1 MRGTRLS
8 AAALT
13 LWGGALAAHAGPIDP
28 PPGPVAPTGPTLIF
42 SLPTVINQPGA
53 YALGR
58 NLTSTGGAGISISV
72 SNVTL
77 DLGGLTL
84 SGAGGGTDAVV
95 LVGNL
100 TNVTIRNGQIVN
112 WSGAGVWDGAT
123 ADRNIHIERLSVTG
137 TGFGGIE
144 CVTSGVTVEAC
155 QIAGGSPGVA
165 VGPASR
171 VIDTRITGATDFGL
185 VAQER
190 CLITGCVIENARS
203 VGVLAGANVSLR
215 ETTVTGSAGDSVVLG
230 AGSIVSGC
238 LVTLGGAGPA
248 PLVSATLTDRY
259 TVRNGRSATPV
270 FVHPLASRPA
280 TVIDRRTGQARPDAL
295 ASMLTTEGVT
305 VTIGV
310 VLAEDSVIESSMV
323 TGNAGVGLLL
333 GARSTAR
340 GVTSDL
346 NIGDGIVATDDGVVE
361 RCRASLNGGNGIV
374 LGPSG
379 ARCVGNYVSEN
390 TLDGILVND
399 PFISVFGNTL
409 ELDEL
414 NNAAA
419 APLVGPL
426 NDVTTPLSN
435 WST

>member
-1 MRGTRLS
+1 MRARRIS
-8 AAALT
+8 AAAFAV
-13 LWGGALAAHAGPIDP
+13 WGATMAAQAGPIDP
-28 PPGPVAPTGPTLIF
+28 PPGPIAPTGPTLIF
-42 SLPTVINQPGA
+42 SLPYVIDQPGA

-58 NLTSTGGAGISISV
+58 NLTSTGGVGISISV

-100 TNVTIRNGQIVN
+100 TNVTVRNGQIVN
-112 WSGAGVWDGAT
+112 WTGAGVWDGAT
-123 ADRNIHIERLSVTG
+123 PDRNVRVERVSVTG

-144 CVTSGVTVEAC
+144 CVASGVTVQAC

-165 VGPASR
+165 VGQASR
-171 VIDTRITGATDFGL
+171 VIDTRVTAATDFGL
-185 VAQER
+185 IAQER
-190 CLITGCVIENARS
+190 TLVTGCVIENAGS
-203 VGVLAGANVSLR
+203 VGVLAGANVTLR

-230 AGSIVSGC
+230 AGSMVSGC
-238 LVTLGGAGPA
+238 LVTLGGQGGA
-248 PLVSATLTDRY
+248 PLSSSVATRYSAVTA
-259 TVRNGRSATPV
+259 RSEAPI
-270 FVHPLASRPA
+270 FVHPIADRPA

-295 ASMLTTEGVT
+295 ASILSTEGVT
-305 VTIGV
+305 VTLGV
-310 VLAEDSVIESSMV
+310 VLAEDSLIESSMI
-323 TGNAGVGLLL
+323 TGHAGVGLLL

-346 NIGDGIVATDDGVVE
+346 NFGDGIVATEDGVIE
-361 RCRASLNGGNGIV
+361 RCRASGNGGNGIV

-379 ARCVGNYVSEN
+379 SRCVENYVSEN
-390 TLDGILVND
+390 ALDGILVND
-399 PFISVFGNTL
+399 PFVSVFRNTL

-414 NNAAA
+414 NNAAQ

-426 NDVTTPLSN
+426 NDVATPLSN